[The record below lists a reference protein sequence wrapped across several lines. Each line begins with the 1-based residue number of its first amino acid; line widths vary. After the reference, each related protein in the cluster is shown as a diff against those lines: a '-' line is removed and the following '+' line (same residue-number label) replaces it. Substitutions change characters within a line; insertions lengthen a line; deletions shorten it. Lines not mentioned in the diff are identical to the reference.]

1 MCSYVIFAR
10 QVLNEVLN
18 PTAYLNS
25 ATIWIFHFHLDV
37 IDQMVYQKIVILYRS
52 SYFSKISDDQYLLT
66 VFKLEAKV
74 SDCHAYWLWKWD
86 MPRIS
91 VKCQS
96 NKRKTFVNNPMR
108 SEKKYMSVIL
118 INMMATKKKFISK
131 KKYAFTWK
139 F

>member
-1 MCSYVIFAR
+1 MFLRNIRETSFEWSVKCNCVFKFCNNLNFSFPPWCLRSDGIAR
-10 QVLNEVLN
+10 
-18 PTAYLNS
+18 
-25 ATIWIFHFHLDV
+25 
-37 IDQMVYQKIVILYRS
+37 IVIQYCS

-86 MPRIS
+86 MPGIC